1 MSDSVNSAALV
12 HLSLTEDERE
22 ALEGH
27 RTLVLTSSQALP
39 DCALNCS
46 SFFLNDTL
54 FAVARLYATDE
65 IISLQFPCVNSA
77 LINLDSGKP
86 SKCHVCFYDFVLL
99 LVYCHCSNVTSCCIV
114 ECSAS
119 LAQAIYLLSLLHKG
133 RAEEI
138 CAQLS
143 DPEGKQHVDA
153 WSPKSTWRHIKRT
166 GSQSCLSVSEKFI
179 SVTFVLN
186 NAFSCD

>member
-1 MSDSVNSAALV
+1 MSSSVNSAALDL
-12 HLSLTEDERE
+12 LSLTQDERE

-65 IISLQFPCVNSA
+65 IISLQFTCVNSA

-86 SKCHVCFYDFVLL
+86 SKCHVCFYGVVLHSCL
-99 LVYCHCSNVTSCCIV
+99 LPLFKCD
-114 ECSAS
+114 E
-119 LAQAIYLLSLLHKG
+119 LLHCGMLCFSGSGHLPPQPAARGEGEGDLWTIVFG
-133 RAEEI
+133 R
-138 CAQLS
+138 
-143 DPEGKQHVDA
+143 EGQ
-153 WSPKSTWRHIKRT
+153 RHIVVPSVHLEACQKDRFSDLPFT
-166 GSQSCLSVSEKFI
+166 FRKLHICHICLE
-179 SVTFVLN
+179 
-186 NAFSCD
+186 

>member
-1 MSDSVNSAALV
+1 MSDSVSSAALV

-65 IISLQFPCVNSA
+65 IKSLQFPCVNSA

-86 SKCHVCFYDFVLL
+86 SKCHVCFYDFVLPSCL
-99 LVYCHCSNVTSCCIV
+99 LPLFKCN
-114 ECSAS
+114 E
-119 LAQAIYLLSLLHKG
+119 LLHCGMLCFSGSGHLFVEPIAQGQG
-133 RAEEI
+133 RGDLCTTVGPGGQATCGRMEPQEHMEAHQKDRFSELPFSFRKIHI
-138 CAQLS
+138 C
-143 DPEGKQHVDA
+143 
-153 WSPKSTWRHIKRT
+153 HI
-166 GSQSCLSVSEKFI
+166 CLE
-179 SVTFVLN
+179 
-186 NAFSCD
+186 

>member
-1 MSDSVNSAALV
+1 MSESVNSAALV

-133 RAEEI
+133 RAQEI

-143 DPEGKQHVDA
+143 DRRASNMWTHGAPRAHGGTSKGQVLRA
-153 WSPKSTWRHIKRT
+153 AFQFQKNSY
-166 GSQSCLSVSEKFI
+166 LSHLS
-179 SVTFVLN
+179 
-186 NAFSCD
+186 